1 MSTVTRYDLLITACW
16 LFGGVGLCILAA
28 ALIELYATAPLPPE
42 NEDDPSV

>member
-1 MSTVTRYDLLITACW
+1 MSSVTAYELLLTACW